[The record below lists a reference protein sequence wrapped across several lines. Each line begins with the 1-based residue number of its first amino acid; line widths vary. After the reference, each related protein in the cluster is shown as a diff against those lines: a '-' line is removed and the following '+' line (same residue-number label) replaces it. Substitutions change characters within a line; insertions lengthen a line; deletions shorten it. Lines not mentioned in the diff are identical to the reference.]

1 MAENRLIDEKS
12 PYLLQHAH
20 NPVDWHPWGDAAFE
34 KARKEDKPVFLS
46 VGYATC
52 HWCHVMEKESFE
64 DAEAAKVLNDTFV
77 SIKVDREERP
87 DIDAVYMAAC
97 QMLTGSGGW
106 PLTVFMTP
114 DKRPFFAGTYI
125 PKRNR
130 FNRPGL
136 IELCEQVKRLW
147 KDERAK
153 LLASSESISGHLGKA
168 FAYKDGGRPD
178 VALLDAAY
186 RQIEGSFDAQ
196 KGGFGPPPKF
206 PTPHK
211 MLFLLRHYHRTGEEK
226 ALKMVRD
233 TLTAM
238 RMGGVWDHVGFGFHR
253 YSTDRDWLVPHFEK
267 MLYDQALMAMAGLE
281 TFQITRDPFFSG
293 IAEDIFTY
301 VLRDMTDADGPFYAA
316 EDADSEGEEGKFY
329 VWTPD
334 AFRQALGEAESR
346 LWERVFNLTPE
357 GNFAEEA
364 AGRKTGAN
372 IPHLTRPLSEWAAE
386 LGTDEGSLTER
397 WEAARQKLFEAR
409 EQRVHPL
416 KDDKVLADWN
426 GMMIS
431 AMALGGRVLN
441 RPDLTAAARKSAQF
455 VLRKMQDGDC
465 RLLHRYRDGKAGIAA
480 HADDYAFLIDGLL
493 TLYRTTFLA
502 PYIQQAD
509 ALQNVMMA
517 DFRDEAGGGFFL
529 TAEKSHELPVRP
541 KALYDGATPS
551 ANSVALLNLLR
562 LGRLTGDPRWEETA
576 QALTT
581 AFSGTVASHPS
592 TYTYFLMGLDFILGK
607 SQEVVIVGEPDADA
621 ARAMI
626 DALNSV
632 FAPHQT
638 ALLKTAG
645 NSDKLAG
652 IAPFTADLPA
662 QEEAAAYVCT
672 DFACGRPVH
681 SAGELAE
688 RIASSDPASI
698 R

>member
-20 NPVDWHPWGDAAFE
+20 NPVDWHPWGDEAFQ
-34 KARKEDKPVFLS
+34 KAREEDKPVFLS

-64 DAEAAKVLNDTFV
+64 DAEAARVLNDTFV
-77 SIKVDREERP
+77 PIKVDREERP

-130 FNRPGL
+130 FGRPGL
-136 IELCEQVKRLW
+136 IELCQQVDRLW
-147 KDERAK
+147 KEERGK
-153 LLASSESISGHLGKA
+153 LLESSEQISGHLGKA
-168 FAYKDGGRPD
+168 FSYKEGGPLD
-178 VALLDAAY
+178 IGLLDAAY
-186 RQIEGSFDAQ
+186 NQIEGSFDAQ
-196 KGGFGPPPKF
+196 KGGFGSAPKF

-211 MLFLLRHYHRTGEEK
+211 MLFLLRHYHRTGEQK
-226 ALKMVRD
+226 ALDMVRD

-253 YSTDRDWLVPHFEK
+253 YSTDPDWLVPHFEK

-281 TFQITRDPFFSG
+281 TFQITRDPFFSW
-293 IAEDIFTY
+293 IAEDIFAY
-301 VLRDMTDADGPFYAA
+301 VLRDMTDEDGPFYAA

-329 VWTPD
+329 VWTVD
-334 AFRQALGEAESR
+334 EFREVLGEEESR

-364 AGRKTGAN
+364 TGRKTGAN
-372 IPHLTRPLSEWAAE
+372 IPHLTRSFSEWAAE
-386 LGTDEGSLTER
+386 LGTDEASLTER
-397 WEAARQKLFEAR
+397 WEAARQKLFDAR
-409 EQRVHPL
+409 EKRVHPL

-431 AMALGGRVLN
+431 AMALGGRVLG

-455 VLRKMQDGDC
+455 VLRKMQDGDY

-480 HADDYAFLIDGLL
+480 NAGDYAFIIDGLL

-509 ALQNVMMA
+509 ALQKVMMD
-517 DFRDEAGGGFFL
+517 DFWDAAGGGFFL
-529 TAEKSHELPVRP
+529 TAEKNHELPVRP
-541 KALYDGATPS
+541 KELYDGAAPS

-562 LGRLTGDPRWEETA
+562 LGRLTGDPRWEDKA
-576 QALTT
+576 RALTA
-581 AFSGTVASHPS
+581 AFSGTVKNHPPAF
-592 TYTYFLMGLDFILGK
+592 TYFLLGLDFSFGK
-607 SQEVVIVGEPDADA
+607 GREVVIAGEPDAA
-621 ARAMI
+621 ATQAMI
-626 DALNSV
+626 DALNEPY
-632 FAPHQT
+632 APHQV
-638 ALLKTAG
+638 ALLKTGG
-645 NSDKLAG
+645 NSDKLAE
-652 IAPFTADLPA
+652 IAPFTADLSPK
-662 QEEAAAYVCT
+662 EGTPTAYVCA
-672 DFACGRPVH
+672 DFACGRPTH
-681 SAGELAE
+681 SPEELAAQ
-688 RIASSDPASI
+688 IGS
-698 R
+698 